1 MCNRNSGKSESK
13 LPKKQVL
20 TKWEERTVEDAFNDV
35 KTFGRDL
42 AASLENRIES
52 CASDVGQDNLFDI
65 EETFQLLC
73 GERLCN
79 DHVKIQE
86 GDLEMFGATTFQ
98 QFFFEVCNLKHIKSL
113 DDQRFDERLFLST
126 LRQWKNAVPH
136 LAWENDMKNKLLSC
150 LKPVK
155 GEHQHVAA
163 AVTADL

>member
-1 MCNRNSGKSESK
+1 MTQKATINLKDHNMTGLSLCVGGKSLGKKMWNRNSGKSESN

-20 TKWEERTVEDAFNDV
+20 TKWEERTVEDAFNDA

-52 CASDVGQDNLFDI
+52 CASDVGQENLFDI
-65 EETFQLLC
+65 EETFQLLY

-98 QFFFEVCNLKHIKSL
+98 QFFFEVCNL
-113 DDQRFDERLFLST
+113 T
-126 LRQWKNAVPH
+126 
-136 LAWENDMKNKLLSC
+136 WENHMKISFGL
-150 LKPVK
+150 
-155 GEHQHVAA
+155 GE
-163 AVTADL
+163 